1 MKYTFNL
8 KEPKSDKE
16 TLILFSCYFKNE
28 NKKFVFSTGEKI
40 LPENWDF
47 ENRFPFVNGKKK
59 SKFVQSI
66 KLQLNR
72 YSDLFLETESLYGY
86 SG

>member
-40 LPENWDF
+40 IPENW
-47 ENRFPFVNGKKK
+47 G
-59 SKFVQSI
+59 
-66 KLQLNR
+66 L
-72 YSDLFLETESLYGY
+72 
-86 SG
+86 